1 MGAAAEHLLNARPAM
16 LREDDGVHRDMEGSM
31 KFQPDSVEEYRAH
44 VYQDGW
50 HRGFAAG
57 FACAAVV
64 ALGVVFCLLAY
75 GTFDKPVQTTVKSDA
90 PKRQTGKP

>member
-1 MGAAAEHLLNARPAM
+1 
-16 LREDDGVHRDMEGSM
+16 M

-44 VYQDGW
+44 VYEDGW

-64 ALGVVFCLLAY
+64 ALGVVFVLLAY

-90 PKRQTGKP
+90 SKRPTGKP

>member
-1 MGAAAEHLLNARPAM
+1 MDRAAVNLLYARPAM
-16 LREDDGVHRDMEGSM
+16 LREDDGVHRDMEGGM
-31 KFQPDSVEEYRAH
+31 KFQHDSVEEYRAH

-57 FACAAVV
+57 IACASVV
-64 ALGVVFCLLAY
+64 SLVVVFVLLAF
-75 GTFDKPVQTTVKSDA
+75 GTFDKPAPQPVKSDA